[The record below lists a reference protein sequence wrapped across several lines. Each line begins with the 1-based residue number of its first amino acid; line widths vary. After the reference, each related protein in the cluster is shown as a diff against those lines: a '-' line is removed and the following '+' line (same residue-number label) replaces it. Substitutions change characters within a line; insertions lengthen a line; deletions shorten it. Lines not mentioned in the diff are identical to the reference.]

1 MKGVQLDLF
10 NGFAKVVPLHR
21 HALVPDT
28 EDLKARIIAR
38 ENSIPH
44 GVCSNCPLWH
54 VCDEDCGYNGSNG
67 YRPGRVKFNFKK

>member
-1 MKGVQLDLF
+1 MRCVQLDLF
-10 NGFAKVVPLHR
+10 NGFARLVPLHS
-21 HALVPDT
+21 HALAADT

-44 GVCSNCPLWH
+44 GICSNCPLWH

-67 YRPGRVKFNFKK
+67 YRPGRIKFNFK